1 MRIPGRKPKPVP
13 DPRARDRITVQRGE
27 FRVVSP
33 DTLNPQ
39 QRANYE
45 AAMAEIRAAQ
55 SEVHSDAPATPV
67 FGPKLTAQAWYQ
79 VGGDLGAPPLGLFV
93 VLVGDNPVGRAP
105 FIYDRLSKQLVNG
118 ADVCS
123 RYLSFGDPG
132 ATEISEQRA
141 SDLLETMG
149 GSMAAVT
156 AQFAELATLVQ
167 YPDPGPV
174 SA

>member
-55 SEVHSDAPATPV
+55 SEAHSDAPAAPV

-79 VGGDLGAPPLGLFV
+79 VGGDFGAPTLGLFV
-93 VLVGDNPVGRAP
+93 VLVGTDPVGRAP
-105 FIYDRLSKQLVNG
+105 FLYDRLSKQLTMDG
-118 ADVCS
+118 ELW